1 MFFEVD
7 HKKEN
12 GASDGSRTH
21 NLLHGKQMLYQL
33 SYTRGRG
40 DSMSKRTLGKRIL
53 VFKIINDH
61 PLAAGLKNFFDK
73 FHVQG
78 MCLVGVL
85 RGSVFKNEVQRNL
98 IRLIDNIP
106 VTVSHTTA
114 VVVQYTGAGLEILLG
129 TGKELLSGVRN
140 IGLGPENN
148 YV

>member
-1 MFFEVD
+1 
-7 HKKEN
+7 
-12 GASDGSRTH
+12 
-21 NLLHGKQMLYQL
+21 
-33 SYTRGRG
+33 
-40 DSMSKRTLGKRIL
+40 MSKRTLGKRIL

-61 PLAAGLKNFFDK
+61 PPAVGLKYFFHK

-78 MCLVGVL
+78 MCLVVVL

-98 IRLIDNIP
+98 IRLIDHIS